1 MKIQRRKKRQ
11 NESPAA
17 PVQAQFQSRPFQDA
31 NFAPPERES
40 QPEASGFDLG
50 SIPLFSNGNSTPTQP
65 IQRSEEEDV
74 QMQAEPNSPMHRQ
87 FQNLARRDNPKN
99 SAPPPPI
106 QAQLTVG
113 AVGDKYE
120 QEADRVADAVVD
132 RIQSPPATTEVQ
144 KQEEET
150 LQQKPQLSTPPTISK
165 LQKKEQP
172 ETVQRES
179 EEEGDEDIQMK
190 PLVQRESD
198 AEEEEEVQMKP
209 QTAEAGGEVSAD
221 FESSL
226 RREKGGGQPLDENL
240 QSQMGR
246 AMGAN
251 FGGVRIHQNSQANQ
265 LNQSIQAK
273 AFTTG
278 QDIFFK
284 QGEYRPESRGGQKL
298 IAHELTHVVQQ
309 GRSKIQ
315 SKKDDNS
322 TATTGSLLTL
332 QRKTYTVKD
341 TAHARDEN
349 NKSHKKYNPG
359 DSVEISD
366 DETKHK
372 IDQAGNNRW
381 YRIKDDNGK
390 DSEPPRYIRATRLQ
404 LYGTYISDKK
414 RVNSNDKAL
423 ESQKDNIEKINE
435 LTKIE
440 KRDYKNKKGETESKK
455 MNLAEQIDLGKGFLT
470 DDIVKVIQELS
481 QIPKGKTYLSQ
492 NGFLTQEEL
501 EKVAEEKRVIGD
513 WERYEEHD
521 FSRWTA
527 GIAPDVRGEAVLSP
541 IHRMQIATYQRDL
554 GIKDEKF
561 RQTPGYLRYE
571 AKNMK
576 KAKEE
581 YEKAAKTDPNSEDS
595 QKKKENYEAVK
606 KGIYDKD
613 TEMWEKAL
621 NNDLTTIPESNQEIA
636 KKYQEQTDSA
646 IAILKRVFI
655 VLQHGLMYRDD
666 QNKPKFEEWQENVAV
681 ALSHG
686 GRVMINLP
694 PLQGQDKEHD
704 FIYWLL
710 GGSSAQVQE
719 HKPKSH
725 DDKGADKSSDY
736 YKAKVD
742 TRIASSHDVE
752 VTQNS
757 LKELKSNTFDIKGTV
772 GATSTIKHYGMDIP
786 LGGLGNE
793 DMAGDVILPDGR
805 HGHMYIYYR
814 PPSKEK
820 PGSVLIGAETSRMAH
835 TDVFGMYH
843 DKRGAPAEVSPTGT
857 SKAGRIGAEFGGRVV
872 DYTTLTKD
880 GKNLRVKDPDWLKQL
895 KEAEQ
900 NVQKGIITSKELL
913 GKKLPEDR
921 RKLLFGESIDKH
933 HNMKYY
939 RVKETT
945 YSRDEEGDKIKKF
958 EPGDVVEISDETEY
972 DLYSDGKKW
981 YRIKG
986 GNLETYI
993 QKSRLH

>member
-31 NFAPPERES
+31 NFAPPDKQAAPPEREF
-40 QPEASGFDLG
+40 QGEASGFDLG

-74 QMQAEPNSPMHRQ
+74 QMQAESKSPLHGR
-87 FQNLARRDNPKN
+87 FQALAQRDSPKN
-99 SAPPPPI
+99 STPQQPI
-106 QAQLTVG
+106 QAKLTVG

-120 QEADRVADAVVD
+120 QEADRVADVVVD

-150 LQQKPQLSTPPTISK
+150 LQQKPQLSTPPTISQ
-165 LQKKEQP
+165 LQKKE
-172 ETVQRES
+172 ELSNTLQRES
-179 EEEGDEDIQMK
+179 EEEEFDD
-190 PLVQRESD
+190 D
-198 AEEEEEVQMKP
+198 NDDVQMKP

-226 RREKGGGQPLDENL
+226 RREKGGGQPLNENL

-246 AMGAN
+246 AMGAD
-251 FGGVRIHQNSQANQ
+251 FGGVRIHQNSPANQ

-278 QDIFFK
+278 KDIFFK
-284 QGEYRPESRGGQKL
+284 QGEYQPESRGGQKL

-309 GRSKIQ
+309 GGSQIH

-322 TATTGSLLTL
+322 TVATGGLLTL

-341 TAHARDEN
+341 KAHARDEN
-349 NKSHKKYNPG
+349 DKSKEKYNPG
-359 DSVEISD
+359 DLVEISD
-366 DETKHK
+366 DETQHK
-372 IDQAGNNRW
+372 IDPAGNNRW
-381 YRIKDDNGK
+381 YRIKD
-390 DSEPPRYIRATRLQ
+390 SQPPRYIRATRLQ

-521 FSRWTA
+521 FSRLTA

-581 YEKAAKTDPNSEDS
+581 YEEAAKTDPNSEDS
-595 QKKKENYEAVK
+595 KKKKENYEAVK

-621 NNDLTTIPESNQEIA
+621 NNDLTTIPKSNQEIA

-666 QNKPKFEEWQENVAV
+666 QDTPKFEEWQENVAV

-710 GGSSAQVQE
+710 GGSSADVKTY
-719 HKPKSH
+719 KPTSRK
-725 DDKGADKSSDY
+725 DANKSSDY

-757 LKELKSNTFDIKGTV
+757 LKEVKSNTFDIKGAV
-772 GATSTIKHYGMDIP
+772 PGATSTIKHYGMDIP

-820 PGSVLIGAETSRMAH
+820 PGSVLVGAETSRMAH

-872 DYTTLTKD
+872 DYTTLSED
-880 GKNLRVKDPDWLKQL
+880 GKSLTVKDTDWLKQL
-895 KEAEQ
+895 KTAEE
-900 NVQKGIITSKELL
+900 NVQKGVITSKELL
-913 GKKLPEDR
+913 GEKLKEER
-921 RKLLFGESIDKH
+921 RKLLFENPMPEPQNSQ
-933 HNMKYY
+933 
-939 RVKETT
+939 KE
-945 YSRDEEGDKIKKF
+945 
-958 EPGDVVEISDETEY
+958 
-972 DLYSDGKKW
+972 DG
-981 YRIKG
+981 
-986 GNLETYI
+986 
-993 QKSRLH
+993 

>member
-17 PVQAQFQSRPFQDA
+17 PVQEQFQSRPFQDA
-31 NFAPPERES
+31 NFAPPESES
-40 QPEASGFDLG
+40 QPEASGFDFA

-74 QMQAEPNSPMHRQ
+74 QMQGEPNSPLQRR
-87 FQNLARRDNPKN
+87 FQTLAQRDNPQN
-99 SAPPPPI
+99 STPPQPI
-106 QAQLTVG
+106 QAKLTVG

-120 QEADRVADAVVD
+120 QEADRVADAVVAQT
-132 RIQSPPATTEVQ
+132 QSPPSSPEVQ

-179 EEEGDEDIQMK
+179 EEEDED
-190 PLVQRESD
+190 
-198 AEEEEEVQMKP
+198 VQMKP

-226 RREKGGGQPLDENL
+226 RREKGGGQPLNENL

-246 AMGAN
+246 AMGAD

-284 QGEYRPESRGGQKL
+284 QGEYQPESRGGQKL

-309 GRSKIQ
+309 SGSQIQ

-322 TATTGSLLTL
+322 TVATGSSLTL
-332 QRKTYTVKD
+332 QRQTYTVKD
-341 TAHARDEN
+341 TTQSRDEN
-349 NKSHKKYNPG
+349 DKKQKNYNPG
-359 DSVEISD
+359 DTVEISD
-366 DETKHK
+366 DKTQHK
-372 IDQAGNNRW
+372 VDVAGNNKW
-381 YRIKDDNGK
+381 YRIK

-404 LYGTYISDKK
+404 LYGTYVSDKQ
-414 RVNSNDKAL
+414 RVKTDNKAL
-423 ESQKDNIEKINE
+423 KYQKGNIDEIDKLKKE
-435 LTKIE
+435 E
-440 KRDYKNKKGETESKK
+440 KREYKNKKGETKK
-455 MNLAEQIDLGKGFLT
+455 ENMSLAEQIDRGKGFLEK
-470 DDIVKVIQELS
+470 DVVQAIEELS
-481 QIPKGKTYLSQ
+481 KIPEGKTYLSQ

-501 EKVAEEKRVIGD
+501 EKVAEDKRVIGD

-521 FSRWTA
+521 FNRWTA
-527 GIAPDVRGEAVLSP
+527 RIAPDVRGKAVLSP

-554 GIKDEKF
+554 GSKNEKF

-571 AKNMK
+571 AKEMK
-576 KAKEE
+576 KAKED
-581 YEKAAKTDPNSEDS
+581 YEKAAQKDPNSEDC
-595 QKKKENYEAVK
+595 QKKRETYNALK

-613 TEMWEKAL
+613 TQMWEKAL

-666 QNKPKFEEWQENVAV
+666 QDKPKFEEWQENVAV

-710 GGSSAQVQE
+710 GGSSAQVQQ
-719 HKPKSH
+719 HKPKSY
-725 DDKGADKSSDY
+725 DKKDADQSSDY

-757 LKELKSNTFDIKGTV
+757 LKEVKSNTFDIKGTV
-772 GATSTIKHYGMDIP
+772 RATSTIKHYGMDIP

-793 DMAGDVILPDGR
+793 DMAGDAILPDGR

-814 PPSKEK
+814 PPSSEK

-872 DYTTLTKD
+872 DYTTLSKD
-880 GKNLRVKDPDWLKQL
+880 GKSLTVKDSNWLQQLKQ
-895 KEAEQ
+895 AEE
-900 NVQKGIITSKELL
+900 NVQKGVITSKELL
-913 GKKLPEDR
+913 GEKLKEER
-921 RKLLFGESIDKH
+921 RKLLFENPMPEPQNSQ
-933 HNMKYY
+933 
-939 RVKETT
+939 E
-945 YSRDEEGDKIKKF
+945 EEG
-958 EPGDVVEISDETEY
+958 
-972 DLYSDGKKW
+972 
-981 YRIKG
+981 
-986 GNLETYI
+986 
-993 QKSRLH
+993 

>member
-11 NESPAA
+11 NESPA
-17 PVQAQFQSRPFQDA
+17 PVQEQFQSRPFQDA
-31 NFAPPERES
+31 NFAPPDKQAAPPERES
-40 QPEASGFDLG
+40 QPEASGFDFAKI
-50 SIPLFSNGNSTPTQP
+50 SIVGNGDAPTQP

-87 FQNLARRDNPKN
+87 FQNLARRDNPQN

-106 QAQLTVG
+106 QAKLTVG

-120 QEADRVADAVVD
+120 QEADRVADVVVD

-179 EEEGDEDIQMK
+179 EEDDED
-190 PLVQRESD
+190 
-198 AEEEEEVQMKP
+198 VQMKP

-278 QDIFFK
+278 KDIFFK

-309 GRSKIQ
+309 GGSQIQ

-322 TATTGSLLTL
+322 TVATGGLLTL

-341 TAHARDEN
+341 KAHARDEN
-349 NKSHKKYNPG
+349 KKSKEKYNPG
-359 DSVEISD
+359 DLVEISD
-366 DETKHK
+366 DETQHK
-372 IDQAGNNRW
+372 IDPAGNNRW
-381 YRIKDDNGK
+381 YRIKD
-390 DSEPPRYIRATRLQ
+390 SQPPRYIRATRLQ

-435 LTKIE
+435 LTRIE

-455 MNLAEQIDLGKGFLT
+455 MNLAEQIDLGKGFLKDDDDT
-470 DDIVKVIQELS
+470 DDIVKVITKDDIVKVIQELS
-481 QIPKGKTYLSQ
+481 QIPEGKTYLSQ

-521 FSRWTA
+521 IDLKTL

-541 IHRMQIATYQRDL
+541 IHRLQIATYQRDL

-621 NNDLTTIPESNQEIA
+621 NNDLTTIPKSNQEIA

-666 QNKPKFEEWQENVAV
+666 QDKPKFEEWQENVAV

-694 PLQGQDKEHD
+694 PLQGKQDQHE

-725 DDKGADKSSDY
+725 NDKGADKSSDY

-757 LKELKSNTFDIKGTV
+757 LKEVKSNTFDIKGKV
-772 GATSTIKHYGMDIP
+772 PGATSTIKHYGMDIP

-872 DYTTLTKD
+872 DYTTLSED
-880 GKNLRVKDPDWLKQL
+880 GKSLTVKDADWLKQL
-895 KEAEQ
+895 KTAEE
-900 NVQKGIITSKELL
+900 NVQKGVITSKELL
-913 GKKLPEDR
+913 GEKLKEER
-921 RKLLFGESIDKH
+921 RKLLFEKPMPEQQNSQ
-933 HNMKYY
+933 
-939 RVKETT
+939 KE
-945 YSRDEEGDKIKKF
+945 
-958 EPGDVVEISDETEY
+958 
-972 DLYSDGKKW
+972 DG
-981 YRIKG
+981 
-986 GNLETYI
+986 
-993 QKSRLH
+993 

>member
-1 MKIQRRKKRQ
+1 
-11 NESPAA
+11 
-17 PVQAQFQSRPFQDA
+17 
-31 NFAPPERES
+31 
-40 QPEASGFDLG
+40 
-50 SIPLFSNGNSTPTQP
+50 
-65 IQRSEEEDV
+65 
-74 QMQAEPNSPMHRQ
+74 MQAESKSPLHGR
-87 FQNLARRDNPKN
+87 FQTLAQRDNPKN
-99 SAPPPPI
+99 STPQQPI
-106 QAQLTVG
+106 QAKLTVG

-120 QEADRVADAVVD
+120 QEADRVADVVVD

-150 LQQKPQLSTPPTISK
+150 LQQKPQLSTPPTISQ
-165 LQKKEQP
+165 LQKKE
-172 ETVQRES
+172 ELSNTLQRES
-179 EEEGDEDIQMK
+179 EEEEFDD
-190 PLVQRESD
+190 D
-198 AEEEEEVQMKP
+198 NDDVQMKP

-246 AMGAN
+246 AMGADLS
-251 FGGVRIHQNSQANQ
+251 GVRIHHNSPANQ

-278 QDIFFK
+278 KDIFFK
-284 QGEYRPESRGGQKL
+284 QGEYQPESRGGQKL

-309 GRSKIQ
+309 GGSQIQ

-322 TATTGSLLTL
+322 TVATGGLLTL
-332 QRKTYTVKD
+332 QRKTYTVKGTD
-341 TAHARDEN
+341 NARDEN
-349 NKSHKKYNPG
+349 DKSREKYNPG
-359 DSVEISD
+359 DLVEISD
-366 DETKHK
+366 DETQHK
-372 IDQAGNNRW
+372 IDPAGNNRW
-381 YRIKDDNGK
+381 YRIKD
-390 DSEPPRYIRATRLQ
+390 SQPPRYIRATRLQ

-423 ESQKDNIEKINE
+423 ESQKDNIKQINE

-455 MNLAEQIDLGKGFLT
+455 MNLAEQIDLGRGFLT
-470 DDIVKVIQELS
+470 DEIVKAIKELS

-501 EKVAEEKRVIGD
+501 EKVAKEKRVIGD

-521 FSRWTA
+521 FVSLSRK
-527 GIAPDVRGEAVLSP
+527 IVPDVRGNAVLSP
-541 IHRMQIATYQRDL
+541 IHRMQIATYQKEL
-554 GIKDEKF
+554 GENNAEF

-571 AKNMK
+571 AHNMK
-576 KAKEE
+576 KLKKE
-581 YEKAAKTDPNSEDS
+581 YEEAAAEDITS
-595 QKKKENYEAVK
+595 ADTKKKKEKYEGLK
-606 KGIYDKD
+606 KEIYDKD

-666 QNKPKFEEWQENVAV
+666 QHTPKFEEWQENVAV

-694 PLQGQDKEHD
+694 PLQGNDKEHE

-725 DDKGADKSSDY
+725 DHRGADQSSDY

-742 TRIASSHDVE
+742 TRIVSSHDVE

-757 LKELKSNTFDIKGTV
+757 LKELKSNTFDFKGAV

-814 PPSKEK
+814 PPSREK
-820 PGSVLIGAETSRMAH
+820 PGSVLVGAETSRMAH

-843 DKRGAPAEVSPTGT
+843 DQRSAPAEVSPTGT

-872 DYTTLTKD
+872 DYTTLTTD

-895 KEAEQ
+895 KTAEE

-913 GKKLPEDR
+913 GKKLNEEG
-921 RKLLFGESIDKH
+921 RKSLFGESIDKPQE
-933 HNMKYY
+933 MKKYI
-939 RVKETT
+939 VKHKAHA
-945 YSRDEEGDKIKKF
+945 RDDNNNKKEEYM
-958 EPGDVVEISDETEY
+958 PGAVVEISDNQTEHK
-972 DLYSDGKKW
+972 SEKNGEIW
-981 YRIKG
+981 YRIK
-986 GNLETYI
+986 NSDPPRYI
-993 QKSRLH
+993 RATRLHWG